1 MDQATLELAPSP
13 LDSQRFGM
21 RVHRGRCER
30 LDDRA
35 LFEALVA
42 QRVDVAI
49 LRTPAGASTAWQRL
63 GRYGLLPIHA
73 DTLVYYRTS
82 LQDLPARPLRN
93 ADLAFAEATDADRDA
108 LAALVRTTFD
118 GYVSHYHANPAF
130 DPQRVLAG
138 YMEWATGYIASG
150 EAGRITWVARRA
162 GEIVAFACCSFDQ
175 ATGEAEGVLYGV
187 HPAHAGGGLYGD
199 LIRYTQAQF
208 RARGFRAMV
217 VSTQIWNYAV
227 QKVWTRE
234 GFVLD
239 KAYDTWHVNAMLDC
253 GEVMAEHTVV
263 FTPEQVRTFAQATGD
278 ANPVHFDDAAARAA
292 GFDGRIAHGMLVGGE
307 LSRIFGMETPG
318 PGTLFLRANLV
329 FLKPMHPGVPYALRV
344 RNPAG
349 GPLRGF
355 VPTVATVHDAD
366 GALCVLCYSDL
377 LKRG

>member
-1 MDQATLELAPSP
+1 
-13 LDSQRFGM
+13 
-21 RVHRGRCER
+21 
-30 LDDRA
+30 
-35 LFEALVA
+35 
-42 QRVDVAI
+42 
-49 LRTPAGASTAWQRL
+49 
-63 GRYGLLPIHA
+63 LLPIHA

-253 GEVMAEHTVV
+253 GDVMAEHTVV